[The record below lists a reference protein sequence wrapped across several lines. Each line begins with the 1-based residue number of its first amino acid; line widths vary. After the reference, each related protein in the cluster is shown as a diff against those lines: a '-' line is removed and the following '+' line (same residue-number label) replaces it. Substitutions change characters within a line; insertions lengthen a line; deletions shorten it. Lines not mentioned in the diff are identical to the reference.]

1 MSFLII
7 DNTKDLGNAEMTPR
21 LINYFEKRDIHVIVV
36 SKQEELQAL
45 AGQKIKGIILSGG
58 PILLSEKTELFR
70 YSKNFTVLIE
80 YSEVPILGICFG
92 FQIMGMAHGG
102 CVKSLG
108 EDRRE
113 KIYETIHVCQ
123 NNQKIPINRQEQS
136 CLFQG
141 LGNTISVY
149 QCHNDYLENC
159 PVGFRVTSR
168 SADGIIESIECPEKL
183 RFGVQF
189 HPENSLIGHKILD
202 NFVTFC
208 EEMETLKS
216 RFKWMK
222 G

>member
-21 LINYFEKRDIHVIVV
+21 LINYFEKRNIPVIVI

-45 AGQKIKGIILSGG
+45 TGQKIKGIILSGG

-108 EDRRE
+108 DDRRE
-113 KIYETIHVCQ
+113 KVYEIIHVCQ
-123 NNQKIPINRQEQS
+123 NNK
-136 CLFQG
+136 
-141 LGNTISVY
+141 
-149 QCHNDYLENC
+149 
-159 PVGFRVTSR
+159 
-168 SADGIIESIECPEKL
+168 
-183 RFGVQF
+183 
-189 HPENSLIGHKILD
+189 NSS
-202 NFVTFC
+202 
-208 EEMETLKS
+208 M
-216 RFKWMK
+216 
-222 G
+222 